1 MAPKHDQLEKMIGKA
16 EDEIQRCREAL
27 VADPAPDA
35 AAEENLLATIDAQ
48 LAKIERLQSQ
58 QARLEALKKGGK
70 K

>member
-1 MAPKHDQLEKMIGKA
+1 MAPKNDQLEKMIGKA

-27 VADPAPDA
+27 VADPAPN
-35 AAEENLLATIDAQ
+35 AEGEEELLKTIDAQ

>member
-1 MAPKHDQLEKMIGKA
+1 MAPKNDQLAKMIGKA

-27 VADPAPDA
+27 VADPVPN
-35 AAEENLLATIDAQ
+35 AEGEKELMDTIDAQ
-48 LAKIERLQSQ
+48 LNKIERLQSQ

>member
-1 MAPKHDQLEKMIGKA
+1 MAPKNDQLAKMIGKA
-16 EDEIQRCREAL
+16 EDDIQRCRDAL

-35 AAEENLLATIDAQ
+35 AAQEELMATIDAQ

-58 QARLEALKKGGK
+58 QARLDALKKGGK